1 MRLSGLLWLFI
12 LAVGLFAPGRTSAD
26 TFDTIKAQLRKAE
39 CVRIS
44 FQSIVE
50 SSIFESSDTV
60 GGQASIEHAG
70 RYSVTLGLDRYI
82 FNGADLF
89 SYSHVNQ
96 QVTVERV
103 ASDEQFGAEVSFL
116 TRLDEIYKTRILRP
130 DSTYRLVKTA
140 RGYANVPD
148 SMVVT
153 IDKKARMIRLIEYL
167 DINEEP
173 TKIRFM
179 SQTLDRTCDPGD
191 FKTDFP
197 DSVQVIRLK

>member
-1 MRLSGLLWLFI
+1 MSKLFGLVALGMGVLLPI
-12 LAVGLFAPGRTSAD
+12 LVAAD
-26 TFDTIKAQLRKAE
+26 TFDTIKAQLRKSE
-39 CVRIS
+39 CVRLA

-50 SSIFESSDTV
+50 SSIFETSDTLD
-60 GGQASIEHAG
+60 GTASFERTG
-70 RYSVTLGLDRYI
+70 RYQVTLGHDRYI
-82 FNGADLF
+82 FDGTDLF
-89 SYSHVNQ
+89 SYSRENQ
-96 QVTVERV
+96 QVTIERV
-103 ASDEQFGAEVSFL
+103 APDEQFGAEVSFV

-130 DSTYRLVKTA
+130 DSTYHLVKTA

-173 TKIRFM
+173 TKIRFV
-179 SQTLDRTCDPGD
+179 SQSLDRTCDPED

-197 DSVQVIRLK
+197 DSIQVIRFK